1 MFEFNDKHGITRRR
15 SLALLGS
22 AGSGLLVASAA
33 TGVSPAAARL
43 AEGDDY
49 VAGAAR
55 ACTLT
60 AEQEEGP
67 YYVAIERVREDIVGG
82 QAGLPLTL
90 QITIVN
96 KLSCKP
102 LKHAAVDIWHAS
114 GSGVYSDESSES
126 TLGEAYLRGV
136 QFTDKR
142 GQVEFKTIYPGHY
155 QGRTTHIHLK
165 VHVGS
170 HASSGTLHG
179 GHIAHTGQMF
189 PPDAVNQEVYKL
201 APYDAETAAIVTHA
215 RDAVWTG
222 QHGNESKLDLKL
234 AGSRLKKGLIAS
246 IVLGVNPNATPALI
260 GATSSGSGTSGA
272 GGTPGGTPP
281 GGPPT
286 G

>member
-1 MFEFNDKHGITRRR
+1 MSESEKHLITRRR

-22 AGSGLLVASAA
+22 TGSGLLVASAA
-33 TGVSPAAARL
+33 AGVAPATARL
-43 AEGDDY
+43 AEGDSY

-67 YYVAIERVREDIVGG
+67 YYVAVERVRQDIVGD

-90 QITIVN
+90 KITIVN
-96 KLSCKP
+96 KLTCKP
-102 LKHAAVDIWHAS
+102 LRHAAIDIWHAN
-114 GSGVYSDESSES
+114 GRGVYSDESSES
-126 TLGEAYLRGV
+126 TLGETYLRGV
-136 QFTDKR
+136 QFTDKH
-142 GQVEFKTIYPGHY
+142 GQVEFSSIYPGHY

-170 HASSGTLHG
+170 HAASGRISG

-189 PPDAVNQEVYKL
+189 PPDAVNAAVYKL
-201 APYDAETAAIVTHA
+201 SPYSAETTAIVTHPQ
-215 RDAVWTG
+215 DAVWTG
-222 QHGNESKLDLKL
+222 QHGSEAKLKVEL

-246 IVLGVNPNATPALI
+246 VVLGVNPNATPAPI
-260 GATSSGSGTSGA
+260 GATSG
-272 GGTPGGTPP
+272 GGTTGPGGTPP
-281 GGPPT
+281 GGAPP